1 MATMINS
8 AVRIP
13 PQKQCC
19 QHPLAGDDA
28 LTMTA
33 AKGRDDTTLMTTAIP
48 ASLDEGG
55 DGNQHNNQHFVVGVA
70 KARPFVASEEEAA
83 RQASEERT
91 RGQRPDND
99 SPPKDVP
106 APP

>member
-1 MATMINS
+1 MATMINL
-8 AVRIP
+8 AVRIS
-13 PQKQCC
+13 PQKQRC

-28 LTMTA
+28 LMTTA
-33 AKGRDDTTLMTTAIP
+33 AKGRDDATLMTMAIP

-55 DGNQHNNQHFVVGVA
+55 DSDQHNNQHFVGGAA
-70 KARPFVASEEEAA
+70 KARPFVASKEEAA
-83 RQASEERT
+83 RRASEERT

-99 SPPKDVP
+99 SPPKDVT